1 MWINVRSAKT
11 EGLLTGSFELS
22 YTLRWIWFSYTNQ
35 MFLLVHTVW
44 NRDDYFL
51 SFFSIFHVRVKPCK
65 RQCKLLWC
73 GVWHSVF
80 RLNREVQVLILGH
93 ELTTAFMLSFMS
105 QNQTSS
111 SFSWGIL
118 DSFCATGRIRTRG
131 LRNRLRLEGHSPN
144 RFQLVAKHK
153 ITNRVRRNQP
163 VYGFIESHNDS
174 YWCTVTSLSPGSF
187 SFMCCVRLPLAQRQ
201 RTKIRLRRR
210 TKEKRSDRLRFWHW
224 LCFQNFKAS

>member
-1 MWINVRSAKT
+1 
-11 EGLLTGSFELS
+11 
-22 YTLRWIWFSYTNQ
+22 

-105 QNQTSS
+105 QNQTSFSFPGVFSTASVPQAEFEHEGSEIDHGLNDIPPTDSSWSSNTKSQTELEEINPSMASMSLTTTPIGVLLPVCLLAVFLSCVVCVYHWHSVRERRLDLEDERKRRSRIVSDFDTGCVLRTLKPVDKVNTNLNLS
-111 SFSWGIL
+111 SFL
-118 DSFCATGRIRTRG
+118 LGR
-131 LRNRLRLEGHSPN
+131 
-144 RFQLVAKHK
+144 
-153 ITNRVRRNQP
+153 
-163 VYGFIESHNDS
+163 
-174 YWCTVTSLSPGSF
+174 LS
-187 SFMCCVRLPLAQRQ
+187 
-201 RTKIRLRRR
+201 T
-210 TKEKRSDRLRFWHW
+210 
-224 LCFQNFKAS
+224 LCFSHTASLYD